1 MSNRETI
8 KRLLLSAS
16 LGALLLPNQALSQE
30 TINAD
35 EIPEDEIIT
44 VGRKVE
50 SLQNYAGTAAKFD
63 GEDLKALGIDNINE
77 IDGKIPGCL
86 LYTSPSPRD
95 RTRSRMPS
103 SA

>member
-77 IDGKIPGCL
+77 IDGKIPGVSIANNQGL
-86 LYTSPSPRD
+86 SLIHI
-95 RTRSRMPS
+95 
-103 SA
+103 